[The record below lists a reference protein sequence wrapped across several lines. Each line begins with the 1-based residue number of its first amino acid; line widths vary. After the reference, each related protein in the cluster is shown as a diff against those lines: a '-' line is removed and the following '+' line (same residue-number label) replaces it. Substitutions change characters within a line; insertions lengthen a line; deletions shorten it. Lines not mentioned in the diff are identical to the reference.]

1 MLTTSAIDTDSSR
14 PRPELGDIGTICVL
28 GWGLKGDLFI
38 RIPLIEAL
46 RQRFPQAE
54 ITVVVDPG
62 NTNVLANHPAV
73 DHVFPFGRKKKPLY
87 RYMFHAIRNAL
98 LLRRQRFDLSLD
110 LYAGGSSP
118 ALILIVNARWR
129 LGFNHTRALRMANNL
144 LAQRPDM
151 CQHWTRAL
159 AALLQPL
166 GVDPA
171 QVRLGTSYYCTESAR
186 QFAREFLA
194 ARPGARRIVFNLG
207 ARAVS
212 RRWPIENFVELGVLV
227 NRRFNMIPLVF
238 TNPGMEELTQRFS
251 ELYDRHGKCVY
262 VPRLDMDP
270 EAAIMEQCE
279 AVVTGNTALMHLASA
294 LKRPTLGLF
303 IETRPEQ
310 VQPEDCPFV
319 ACYIEDPR
327 QRDECGRLQ
336 TTAPLPVTYVFDC
349 FVELVRIYAEP
360 ALKV

>member
-1 MLTTSAIDTDSSR
+1 MPS
-14 PRPELGDIGTICVL
+14 PPELGDIRKICVM

-38 RIPLIEAL
+38 RIPIIEVL

-62 NTNVLANHPAV
+62 NTNVLANHPVV
-73 DHVFPFGRKKKPLY
+73 DHVFPFARNKKPLH
-87 RYMFHAIRNAL
+87 RYMFHTVRNAL
-98 LLRRQRFDLSLD
+98 LLRRQRFDLSVD

-129 LGFNHTRALRMANNL
+129 LGFDHTRALRMANNL
-144 LAQRPDM
+144 LTQRPDM
-151 CQHWTRAL
+151 CRHWTRAL

-166 GVDPA
+166 GVDLA

-186 QFAREFLA
+186 RFAREFLA
-194 ARPGARRIVFNLG
+194 ARPGARRVVFNLG
-207 ARAVS
+207 TRAVS

-251 ELYDRHGKCVY
+251 ELYGRHGKCVC
-262 VPRLDMDP
+262 VPRLDMDR

-319 ACYIEDPR
+319 ACYIEDPG
-327 QRDECGRLQ
+327 QRDECGRPQ

-349 FVELVRIYAEP
+349 FVELVRTYAKP
-360 ALKV
+360 APKV